1 MLLYYIRSNVPSIYF
16 IDKSDLILL
25 SLNVMWAIF

>member
-1 MLLYYIRSNVPSIYF
+1 MLLYYIRGNVPSMYF

-25 SLNVMWAIF
+25 SLNVM